1 MLFLYWLS
9 TKTTQYSY
17 LMNITRGA
25 IKSKGTLPWP
35 DDPEEVPK
43 LSLFAELL
51 SKLLAADLV
60 K

>member
-1 MLFLYWLS
+1 
-9 TKTTQYSY
+9 
-17 LMNITRGA
+17 MNITRGA